1 MVVSLARY
9 DDGNVRVVL
18 DRARRVG
25 PHEWESIG
33 LLSFKDGSGEPAEA
47 WSARQKQS
55 LGELLLV
62 DLRSMHQVASRE
74 QAKPEQP
81 LRSFVRKGDTV
92 VDVYGIRAD
101 GARVSFEG
109 SIDFFSKLRWHR
121 KTPSAAPASF
131 PRAAR
136 ARELAALRKRL
147 RTASLASLTDE
158 DLRNAAR
165 FGDPAAARLV
175 EARLGKMTAAWR
187 SKHRSRLAQAAAAVL
202 SCDPSHT
209 RAATILAALLG
220 DARASAFERT
230 LVAAIVAGIFSA
242 NRDTEAMR
250 TLETALHREVAEGEA
265 GWGSWI
271 YTCIAHLMRLE
282 RQLTLAWC
290 ARDLAH
296 EEEWNRHLLLDE
308 LAEVPGADVLALLRR
323 HLDVEPSLRLKI
335 RIARALGDLL
345 PERVRL
351 RILARALCDPSPSC
365 RFLAIKSLQHVP
377 LAAAKALAK
386 RSLAV
391 EPDPLLVDL
400 LQQVL
405 ALRAAR

>member
-74 QAKPEQP
+74 QANPERP

-92 VDVYGIRAD
+92 VDVYG
-101 GARVSFEG
+101 ARVSFEG
-109 SIDFFSKLRWHR
+109 STDFFSKLRWHR
-121 KTPSAAPASF
+121 KTPSTATAPF

-147 RTASLASLTDE
+147 RTGTLASFTDE

-175 EARLGKMTAAWR
+175 EARLGKMSVAWR
-187 SKHRSRLAQAAAAVL
+187 TKHRSRLAQAAAAVL

-209 RAATILAALLG
+209 RAATILASLLG

-250 TLETALHREVAEGEA
+250 TLETALHRLVGEGD
-265 GWGSWI
+265 GCWGPWA
-271 YTCIAHLMRLE
+271 YTCIAQVMRID